1 MDSRGKLMRLV
12 ALLILTAAA
21 CDLFVIDFS
30 QPVFCSDQDTSQ
42 NDSTRPNTDDCFCCC
57 NHIVLIRPIQ
67 LEPAKRVTVAE
78 SFSSITVTSV
88 ESAGIYHPPRI

>member
-1 MDSRGKLMRLV
+1 MDSRGKLMSFV
-12 ALLILTAAA
+12 ALLILIAAA
-21 CDLFVIDFS
+21 FDLLVIDFS
-30 QPVFCSDQDTSQ
+30 QPAFCSDQDSSQ

-67 LEPAKRVTVAE
+67 LEPVKRVNVAE
-78 SFSSITVTSV
+78 SFSSIILTSA